1 MNGLQGRLF
10 LMLAEIGTVL
20 KLQRDRILS
29 VHATYAVLVLEEF
42 LELSQ
47 VRIVMMGMVKLAYSL

>member
-29 VHATYAVLVLEEF
+29 VHATYVVLVLEEF

-47 VRIVMMGMVKLAYSL
+47 G